1 MLEVSSI
8 SQILSS
14 VTRVANI
21 NHGYTVTTVT
31 HEDHNGKITSH
42 ASAYTVY
49 DKSVN
54 IQEDST
60 PRYGVNI
67 DTRV

>member
-1 MLEVSSI
+1 MQVSSVAD
-8 SQILSS
+8 ILSM

-21 NHGYTVTTVT
+21 NGGYTVTTTT
-31 HEDHNGKITSH
+31 HESQRGVITSVQNT
-42 ASAYTVY
+42 YTVY
-49 DKSVN
+49 DRSLS

-60 PRYGVNI
+60 PRIGVNI